1 MAEQIVCF
9 ANLLNDWLMRNSDS
23 ANDLGR
29 HQVKGVALVQLF
41 DSDSFLETARAQ
53 EDNTEAPLEDMKL
66 MLPLWIQ
73 FQGWIIAPRLD
84 AHPRRYYGSLL
95 LCEQKQFDRMNESQ
109 YLQVPCSE
117 TSVSPL
123 SVTNLR
129 KTL

>member
-1 MAEQIVCF
+1 MSECHGHIVVNITVD
-9 ANLLNDWLMRNSDS
+9 AV
-23 ANDLGR
+23 GR
-29 HQVKGVALVQLF
+29 
-41 DSDSFLETARAQ
+41 E
-53 EDNTEAPLEDMKL
+53 EAPLEDMKL

-73 FQGWIIAPRLD
+73 FQGWIMAPRLD
-84 AHPRRYYGSLL
+84 AHPRRYDGSLL
-95 LCEQKQFDRMNESQ
+95 LCEQMCEQKQFDRVNESQ